1 MTDTHNPDSDDF
13 FDALGLRDTPPSLSE
28 IMKRFSVKDIE
39 DTLSSALTDLIK
51 ERVSIRIQQIEYGTG
66 EMFKGV
72 SISNIAIR
80 PGSHLTDN

>member
-51 ERVSIRIQQIEYGTG
+51 NVFQFAYSKSSTG
-66 EMFKGV
+66 QGNVQGRFY
-72 SISNIAIR
+72 I
-80 PGSHLTDN
+80 